1 MNKVIQETYI
11 KFAIR
16 KGKILAGYLYLPRV
30 EGDRVAYSRKA
41 QDGLVV
47 DYTKDGLAIGIEITS
62 PSLFTLESLN
72 HLLGELGQPTLRG
85 RILASAG

>member
-1 MNKVIQETYI
+1 MIQETYI

-30 EGDRVAYSRKA
+30 EGDSVAYSKKA

-47 DYTKDGLAIGIEITS
+47 DYTQDGRAIGIEITS
-62 PSLFTLESLN
+62 PSLFNLESLN
-72 HLLGELGQPTLRG
+72 RLLTEIGQPALRG
-85 RILASAG
+85 RFLAPTG

>member
-1 MNKVIQETYI
+1 VIQETYI

-16 KGKILAGYLYLPRV
+16 KGKIQAGYLYLPRA

-47 DYTKDGLAIGIEITS
+47 DYTKDGRAIGAEITS
-62 PSLFTLESLN
+62 PSLFNL
-72 HLLGELGQPTLRG
+72 
-85 RILASAG
+85 